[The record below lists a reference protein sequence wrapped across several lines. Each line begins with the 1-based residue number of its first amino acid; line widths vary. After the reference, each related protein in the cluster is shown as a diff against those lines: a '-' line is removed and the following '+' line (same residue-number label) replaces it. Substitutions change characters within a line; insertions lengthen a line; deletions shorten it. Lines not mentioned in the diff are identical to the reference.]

1 MAVLILI
8 STSSTR
14 YGICEHLILGGAR
27 SIRRSLRGEGG
38 ACLDSGSRGDVEV
51 QVGIAF
57 DQFCWLRL
65 GDVFDGL
72 RDAAEGRQ
80 PFEVAVDVEVRF
92 EICIGHVVHRAE
104 TDPCIPDGVL
114 VVVALEE
121 QWSRECFT
129 KVGRG
134 GQRVSTPAPAVITG
148 RILIIFEAEANTF
161 LWLIAVIRKIR
172 TL

>member
-1 MAVLILI
+1 MVQTMLHK
-8 STSSTR
+8 S
-14 YGICEHLILGGAR
+14 GKGGA
-27 SIRRSLRGEGG
+27 

-65 GDVFDGL
+65 GDVFDRL

-104 TDPCIPDGVL
+104 IDPCIPDRVL

-121 QWSRECFT
+121 QWSRECCT
-129 KVGRG
+129 KVGKG
-134 GQRVSTPAPAVITG
+134 GSVSRFRPPRLSLDV
-148 RILIIFEAEANTF
+148 F
-161 LWLIAVIRKIR
+161 
-172 TL
+172 